1 MVADKIGKKL
11 HDKFTRGQKLTPEE
25 HTQLEAWYSQLDA
38 QEGKNLS
45 GRTSDNT
52 LELEFKKAL
61 ESTYQKIAQLTKQL
75 KETEQENDQLR
86 AENRKTR
93 QQLEKVLVQQQA

>member
-11 HDKFTRGQKLTPEE
+11 HDKFTRGHNLTPEE

-38 QEGKNLS
+38 QEEKNLS
-45 GRTSDNT
+45 SRTSGNI

-61 ESTYQKIAQLTKQL
+61 EATYQKLAQLSKHLQ
-75 KETEQENDQLR
+75 ETEQENDQLR